1 MLQVSIQRLDRLL
14 VGLIGLDVLVE
25 LLHIRIE
32 PRRIERGLRKPHR
45 AQSAQHQLD
54 EHRKNGGTE
63 ERSGKGCQKY
73 GFVRQGRMSAGS
85 RTEGIWK
92 FGRV

>member
-32 PRRIERGLRKPHR
+32 PRRIERRLRQR
-45 AQSAQHQLD
+45 M
-54 EHRKNGGTE
+54 
-63 ERSGKGCQKY
+63 
-73 GFVRQGRMSAGS
+73 QGRDKEENEAQRNHEYIYS
-85 RTEGIWK
+85 RPAPD
-92 FGRV
+92 

>member
-54 EHRKNGGTE
+54 EHRKNGGN
-63 ERSGKGCQKY
+63 
-73 GFVRQGRMSAGS
+73 
-85 RTEGIWK
+85 
-92 FGRV
+92 